1 MHQFANM
8 PMTTQS
14 RMQQI
19 DTLANYPMG
28 TKPDSFRLIKKTFKS
43 GEPMKTKIICFIAFV
58 SYTFYLTAGDIY
70 VSPYGNDNAAG
81 TRQSPLQTLEQAI
94 KQARE
99 WRRLQSPETT
109 GGINILLEE
118 GIYPQYK
125 SLFIRP
131 EDSGTTDSP
140 TRITAVPNARV
151 VLSGGVPVTGWEQ
164 GCKDTRIPETL
175 RNKIWVAEAPRM
187 GNRILETR
195 QMWVNGTKAQRAAQF
210 PDGVM
215 ERMIDFNP
223 EEETITIPTPQTA
236 GLNAASQVEMIVHQ
250 RWAIA
255 ILRVK
260 EMITE
265 GANTIVRFHDPESRL
280 EFAHPWPQP
289 VIDGEKGNSSFCLVN
304 ALELLDQP
312 GEWYQD
318 YPSGRI
324 YYYPRPHE
332 DMTKAQVIIP
342 ALETLLTISGTLERP
357 VRNIHFQNIS
367 FEHTSWMR
375 PSYQGHVTLQGGFHL
390 LDAYRLPIQGLP
402 EKAELENQAWI
413 GRPEAAIQIKCGNN
427 INFNH
432 CTFQHLAATGVDY
445 ERAVS
450 TSIVENCHF
459 TDIGGTAL
467 LVGTFPDEG
476 FETHVPYTPF
486 HEQELC
492 TGITIRNNLI
502 EEVTNE
508 DWGGVGIGAGYVKN
522 IHIVHNEVCH
532 VNYSGICV
540 GWGWT
545 LQESG
550 MSGNRIEANYVHH
563 FARRLYDAGGLY
575 TLSNQPG
582 SVMRNNR
589 IEHLIDAPYATNDRA
604 FYIYFDEATDGYTVE
619 NNWCPSERF
628 DSNRP
633 GPHNVWKKNGPQVDE
648 SIKQKAGRVA
658 VGGVSQPR
666 IIIKTK

>member
-1 MHQFANM
+1 
-8 PMTTQS
+8 
-14 RMQQI
+14 
-19 DTLANYPMG
+19 
-28 TKPDSFRLIKKTFKS
+28 
-43 GEPMKTKIICFIAFV
+43 MKTKMICFIAFI

-70 VSPYGNDNAAG
+70 VSPYGNDKAAG

-140 TRITAVPNARV
+140 TRITTVPNAHV

-164 GCKDTRIPETL
+164 GCEDTRIPKTL

-195 QMWVNGTKAQRAAQF
+195 QMWVNGAKAQRAAQF

-215 ERMIDFNP
+215 ERIIDFNP

-236 GLNAASQVEMIVHQ
+236 GLNTASQVEMIVHQ

-265 GANTIVRFHDPESRL
+265 GAKTVVRFHDPESRL

-342 ALETLLTISGTLERP
+342 ALETLLTVNGTLERP

-390 LDAYRLPIQGLP
+390 LDAYKLPIPGLP

-413 GRPEAAIQIKCGNN
+413 GRPKAAIQIKCGNN

-450 TSIVENCHF
+450 ASTVENCHF

-467 LVGTFPDEG
+467 LVGTFPHEG
-476 FETHVPYTPF
+476 FETHVPYKPF

-508 DWGGVGIGAGYVKN
+508 DWGCVGIGAGYVKN
-522 IHIVHNEVCH
+522 VHIVHNEVCH

-545 LQESG
+545 LLESG

-589 IEHLIDAPYATNDRA
+589 IEHLTDAPYATNDRA

-619 NNWCPSERF
+619 NNWCPSQRF

-648 SIKQKAGRVA
+648 SIKQKAGRLPLKCLTPLQ
-658 VGGVSQPR
+658 GSIESTR
-666 IIIKTK
+666 IQKENNQE